1 MKCIFCGKS
10 AGLIKREHPECR
22 ALAEEGKKY
31 LRECIDYIYNNR
43 DCMNISE
50 VVSGTI
56 AKYNIPHEMAN
67 DFLLECWNDKVL
79 VAFEDRIIDYDEIK
93 ILKEM
98 LVELNIYRNQLE
110 SSEQWKRLKQ
120 YGKTFVFHIIE
131 TAVQNK
137 DFSQLQKHIDWIA
150 DLYEFDNETIQQF
163 AFEYWKHFSDKA
175 LKNGILAECDE
186 YLINHLT
193 VLFNFDLSKDGYYQ
207 QNIKIVKGALL
218 RDVTNGVIPHRI
230 ANLNDFEI
238 PIAFHKN
245 ETVIWPVKGLVTAY
259 EEVIHH
265 KNGIESVEKRTLG
278 KGILIVTN
286 RNIYWTNTLQNR
298 VIQANKIS
306 TIIPYSDGITII
318 KNGVTA
324 RPLTLELDDPDFY
337 YKLFLNLK
345 RIS

>member
-56 AKYNIPHEMAN
+56 AKYNIPQEMAN

-98 LVELNIYRNQLE
+98 LVELNIDRNQLE
-110 SSEQWKRLKQ
+110 GSEQWKRLKQ
-120 YGKTFVFHIIE
+120 YGKTFVFHIID

-137 DFSQLQKHIDWIA
+137 AFSQLQEHIDWIA

-163 AFEYWKHFSDKA
+163 AFEYWKQFSDNA
-175 LKNGILAECDE
+175 LKKGILAECDE
-186 YLINHLT
+186 YLIDHLS
-193 VLFNFDLSKDGYYQ
+193 VLFNFDLSKDGYCE

-218 RDVTNGVIPHRI
+218 RDVTNGIIPHRI
-230 ANLNDFEI
+230 ANLSDLEF
-238 PIAFHKN
+238 PISFHKN
-245 ETVIWPVKGLVTAY
+245 ETVIWPVKGQVPAY

-265 KNGIESVEKRTLG
+265 KNGIKNTEQRFLG
-278 KGILIVTN
+278 NGKVVITN
-286 RNIYWTNTLQNR
+286 KNIYWVNSSQNR
-298 VIQANKIS
+298 VIQANKIA
-306 TIIPYSDGITII
+306 TVERYSDGITII

-324 RPLTLELDDPDFY
+324 RPLTLELEDSNFY